1 MNCPSDLKLEGYLM
15 NAALSEA
22 APHVAACERCRARLR
37 QMEREGEDF
46 RRFVYPATVGALQR
60 TRPPLRW
67 LGLSAPAMALAAA
80 AAVVL
85 MARRG
90 PPDDYSGTKGAALK
104 LTVYAGSTTGARA
117 LNDREAVPASASLRF
132 RVQPSAPCRLAIVSV
147 DDGGQVSRLFPAAG
161 EEGVNVAQPQ
171 ALPGGAVLDGRV
183 GPERIY
189 AVCTPAPLP
198 LSLLEEAV
206 RAATPARGPGSIRT
220 AGPLRGLPQGSAQTT
235 LLLEKQP

>member
-22 APHVAACERCRARLR
+22 APHVAVCERCRARLR

-46 RRFVYPATVGALQR
+46 RRFVYPATIGALQG
-60 TRPPLRW
+60 RPPLRW
-67 LGLSAPAMALAAA
+67 LGLSAPAAALAAA

-85 MARRG
+85 MARSG

-104 LTVYAGSTTGARA
+104 LTVYAGSSAGARA
-117 LNDREAVPASASLRF
+117 LDDREAVPASASLRF

-161 EEGVNVAQPQ
+161 EVGVNVAQPQ
-171 ALPGGAVLDGRV
+171 ALPGGAVLDGRA
-183 GPERIY
+183 GLERIY

-206 RAATPARGPGSIRT
+206 RAAAPARGAGSIRT

-235 LLLEKQP
+235 LLLEKLP